1 MSSAPQQRSAVPLD
15 QQSVLPTVRGL
26 PWWGGVLV
34 ATVITGIGAAIDAN
48 NTDAL
53 GGIFKFCYLVGC
65 VTAALAVR
73 RRALFT
79 AAAQPPLIA
88 FLVGVITLYG
98 LNSDQA
104 SSGLKS
110 LIFKVL
116 LPIANAFPWMLLTF
130 LVTLGLVVARWYL
143 TRDRPTGIGFR
154 RSKGSSPKPS
164 AAKSADRGPRTT
176 TKRAARPAPTKAT
189 KARPAES
196 GDPRKPAS
204 AAQKSRRPRPATDG
218 SADSAGVA
226 KGQKV
231 VDAPTTRAAA
241 PTKRS
246 ESVKRVPA
254 DRPQATKRRSTA
266 GAVQRAEAGEL
277 IGSGEASIGETIAP
291 PATEARPTAGAAA
304 RRRSPSS
311 AADHARYESATP
323 QPSASRY
330 PSTRARNRG

>member
-1 MSSAPQQRSAVPLD
+1 MD

-34 ATVITGIGAAIDAN
+34 ATVITSIGAAIDAS

-98 LNSDQA
+98 LNADQA

-110 LIFKVL
+110 LVFKVL
-116 LPIANAFPWMLLTF
+116 LPIADAFPWMLLTF
-130 LVTLGLVVARWYL
+130 LVTLGLVAARWYL
-143 TRDRPTGIGFR
+143 TRDRSTGVGR
-154 RSKGSSPKPS
+154 RRAAKPKPTP
-164 AAKSADRGPRTT
+164 AKSAGSRTA
-176 TKRAARPAPTKAT
+176 TKRASRPVAS
-189 KARPAES
+189 KARSAES
-196 GDPRKPAS
+196 GEPRKPSS
-204 AAQKSRRPRPATDG
+204 AAQKTRRPRPAAGG
-218 SADSAGVA
+218 SADGVA
-226 KGQKV
+226 KSQKAA
-231 VDAPTTRAAA
+231 DGPSARAAA
-241 PTKRS
+241 ATKQSKRPESTKRATPD
-246 ESVKRVPA
+246 PA
-254 DRPQATKRRSTA
+254 QATKRRSTA

-277 IGSGEASIGETIAP
+277 LGSGEESIGETIAP

-304 RRRSPSS
+304 RRRTPSA
-311 AADHARYESATP
+311 AADHPRYESATP
-323 QPSASRY
+323 QASASRY
-330 PSTRARNRG
+330 PSTRARYRG

>member
-34 ATVITGIGAAIDAN
+34 ATVITGIGAAIDAS

-65 VTAALAVR
+65 VIAALAVR

-116 LPIANAFPWMLLTF
+116 LPVADAFPWMLLTF

-143 TRDRPTGIGFR
+143 TRDRSTSIGLR

-164 AAKSADRGPRTT
+164 PAKTADRSPRTA
-176 TKRAARPAPTKAT
+176 TKRAARPAAT

-196 GDPRKPAS
+196 GDRRKPAS
-204 AAQKSRRPRPATDG
+204 AAQKSRRPRPAAEGTADG
-218 SADSAGVA
+218 AGVV

-231 VDAPTTRAAA
+231 VDEPTTRAAA

-246 ESVKRVPA
+246 EGGKRAAA
-254 DRPQATKRRSTA
+254 DRPQATKRRATA

-277 IGSGEASIGETIAP
+277 IGPGEESLGETIAP
-291 PATEARPTAGAAA
+291 PATQARPTAGAAA